1 MIMPL
6 ESLIN
11 FSGNAYELAAAIA
24 VRAYQ
29 LAVLRTPEVEK
40 NNGKVVSM
48 STQEILEK
56 TIGYKFIAS

>member
-11 FSGNAYELAAAIA
+11 YSGNSYELAAAVA
-24 VRAYQ
+24 MRAYQ

-48 STQEILEK
+48 GTQEILDK
-56 TIGYKFIAS
+56 SIGYKLITG

>member
-6 ESLIN
+6 ESHIN
-11 FSGNAYELAAAIA
+11 FSGNAYELASA
-24 VRAYQ
+24 VAMRAYQ

-48 STQEILEK
+48 GMQEIVDK
-56 TIGYKFIAS
+56 TIGYKLITG

>member
-11 FSGNAYELAAAIA
+11 FSGNAYELAAAVA
-24 VRAYQ
+24 TRAYQ

-48 STQEILEK
+48 STQEILDK
-56 TIGYKFIAS
+56 TIGYKLIAG

>member
-1 MIMPL
+1 MPL

-11 FSGNAYELAAAIA
+11 YSGNTYELCAAIA
-24 VRAYQ
+24 TRAYQ

-48 STQEILEK
+48 ATQEILDK
-56 TIGYKFIAS
+56 TIGYKLITA